1 MPAKW
6 NDPKHWRL
14 RATAADGLT
23 VTLGRYATA
32 EEAQAECDKFAAE
45 GCYRDLA
52 VQPIEPR
59 SDPLPADRTPR

>member
-14 RATAADGLT
+14 RATAPDGLT

-32 EEAQAECDKFAAE
+32 EEAHADCEKVASE

-52 VQPIEPR
+52 VQRIEPK
-59 SDPLPADRTPR
+59 PGPPPGDRTPR